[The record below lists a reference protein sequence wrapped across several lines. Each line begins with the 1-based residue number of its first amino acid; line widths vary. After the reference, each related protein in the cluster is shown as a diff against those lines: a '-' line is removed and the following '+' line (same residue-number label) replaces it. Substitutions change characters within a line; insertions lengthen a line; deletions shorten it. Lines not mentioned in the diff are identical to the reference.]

1 MYEPRQHDQAIIKP
15 VNGRRELISTRTR
28 TAIRNCMSGTALRD
42 INEMW
47 QDEHPPTQDPEP
59 VGGERACSALEYN
72 NGLN

>member
-1 MYEPRQHDQAIIKP
+1 MFESRQYDQAIIKP
-15 VNGRRELISTRTR
+15 VNGRRELISARTR
-28 TAIRNCMSGTALRD
+28 TAIRNCMSGTVLRD

-59 VGGERACSALEYN
+59 VGDERTGSALGYN